1 MERERNK
8 IKLKVKA
15 KKVSGVDRYL
25 SIVLKVIGF
34 IFISVAGYYF
44 IDAQGGDLIAT
55 IISFLTASETT
66 IPNVT
71 LDFLWEPIFDFLIC
85 HVLGISGLIW
95 AIYYSK
101 KHPNKAYRFILSII
115 IMMTFFNTIIYFYWF
130 FTMWWAFPYY
140 NYYIASVFLT
150 FTLIL
155 FFISY
160 FIHKKQALLIAIL
173 IYFHMFML
181 EMLSQSMNE
190 NRYYYVLSTI
200 SIFSLLLFFISR
212 RNKPFLSLFM
222 NGVFAYGFLMIL
234 VLKKFVFNTNA
245 TFLSLFFIVSFL
257 YFVIF
262 YSITLYFS
270 VKEKKKI
277 FLVFNVINTIVYI
290 ALNGYVLSIFG
301 NLNYIGVVVFIAFV
315 VHLLSI
321 IVHNKY
327 YSQKGK
333 LTTIEIASL
342 VLISASVSLI
352 WSEYCISMFFGII
365 STLLLL
371 YAKHYKVRGF
381 IKFCVI
387 SIILLILNFIYLSI
401 DNYFSLLSSSVNSQ
415 AGFFQNILINS
426 CIILFFVFFVRK
438 IIINSKQDGIQNWF
452 NRKKYIL
459 FLDIALT
466 VTIFISLELLI
477 FSILYSTIYEI
488 VFLNRILLLI
498 CGFFTLFIIRNE
510 DAFSKEFKNWIYL
523 PIYFFSILFISQI
536 YINFSF
542 SSIEY
547 VFTKNLLLI
556 EVVLHYVELFLAVS
570 IFIISFTRLYLLNNK
585 KRKSLIQF
593 IVFTLCVISTMVFC
607 KEFDY
612 ISILASDLGSG
623 ILGKDNFQMILKSNE
638 FLPYSMIILFC
649 FSIVLIVGIKF
660 KNLFLRIL
668 SIVFIGLDLIKIFFV
683 EFTHISDDNK
693 GVVFIV
699 IGILL
704 LLVSWFYNKTLQK
717 SRQRVLRKNA

>member
-15 KKVSGVDRYL
+15 KKLSGVDRYL

-34 IFISVAGYYF
+34 LFISVAGYYF

-55 IISFLTASETT
+55 INSFLTASEIIVSTG
-66 IPNVT
+66 
-71 LDFLWEPIFDFLIC
+71 EAIFPWKPFSHILIS
-85 HVLGISGLIW
+85 HFTGISGLIW

-101 KHPNKAYRFILSII
+101 KHPNKAYSIILSII
-115 IMMTFFNTIIYFYWF
+115 IAMTFFNTIIYFYWF
-130 FTMWWAFPYY
+130 VNIGFCYY

-150 FTLIL
+150 ITLIP

-160 FIHKKQALLIAIL
+160 LIYKKQALLSAIL
-173 IYFHMFML
+173 IYFHVFMF
-181 EMLSQSMNE
+181 EMLAQWVV
-190 NRYYYVLSTI
+190 NRYLYIFSAI
-200 SIFSLLLFFISR
+200 SIFTIVLFYISK
-212 RNKPFLSLFM
+212 RNKPYLSSFL
-222 NGVFAYGFLMIL
+222 NGFFAYSFLMIL
-234 VLKKFVFNTNA
+234 VLKKFIYNTNA
-245 TFLSLFFIVSFL
+245 TFLSLFFIISFL

-262 YSITLYFS
+262 YGITLYFS
-270 VKEKKKI
+270 IKENKKI
-277 FLVFNVINTIVYI
+277 FPFINVLNTLVYI
-290 ALNGYVLSIFG
+290 ILNGYVLSRFG
-301 NLNYIGVVVFIAFV
+301 YSNYIGVVVFIAFV

-371 YAKHYKVRGF
+371 YAKHYKVKGF

-466 VTIFISLELLI
+466 ITLFISIEWFT

-523 PIYFFSILFISQI
+523 PIYFFSIFFISQI

-660 KNLFLRIL
+660 KSVFLRIL

-704 LLVSWFYNKTLQK
+704 LLISWFYNKTLQK